1 MPTYNYGVWLIL
13 VIAETGG
20 DLAVRMRTW
29 RALKGLGA
37 AVVRD
42 GVYLLPDR
50 ADLRAKLAEVRAE
63 LAAAGGRS
71 LLFAAPGIDPDDAAT
86 LREFFDRSDD
96 YAAIA
101 AGARDLENELDG
113 HTEGHA
119 RRALRALQR
128 SAAQLDA
135 IDYFRTSKRDD
146 ASTAIARAHAAFT
159 ARLANLRKPNA
170 RPER

>member
-1 MPTYNYGVWLIL
+1 VPSYNYGVWLIL

-37 AVVRD
+37 AVIRD

-50 ADLRAKLAEVRAE
+50 ADLRAKLTEVRAE
-63 LAAAGGRS
+63 LTAAGGRS

-86 LREFFDRSDD
+86 LREFFDRSEE
-96 YAAIA
+96 YATIA
-101 AGARDLENELDG
+101 AGARELENEIHA
-113 HTEGHA
+113 HTEGRA

-128 SAAQLDA
+128 SVEQLNA

-146 ASTAIARAHAAFT
+146 ASNAIARAHAVFT
-159 ARLANLRKPNA
+159 ARLTNLRKPT
-170 RPER
+170 